1 VAVVTKVAAEQSPG
15 DRDLIIDTHAHFV
28 PPALLADVK
37 AQKRLFPSLKT
48 KEEKGSLCFS
58 FAGAEMTRPVMPLL
72 SDVEKRREWLASQDI
87 DRQVVGGWLDSFGYE
102 LPADEG
108 ADWSRF
114 YNEHLLAGV
123 KALPALVPLA
133 TVPMQ
138 SGKHAAAVLEEAL
151 NAGFHGAMIGTQP
164 KGLGGVLDDPDLT
177 PFWEVAHAKKATL
190 FVHPMYGVDDDRL
203 RAYGLVNALGRV
215 TDTSI
220 AVARLMH
227 SGHLLKY
234 HDATLV
240 LSHGGAALPMVLGR
254 LAKAHSAHPAGPAD
268 PTQSFKQLYFDTVVF
283 DVNALRLVC
292 AMAGVDKVVLGTD
305 YPFPIGDFEPMNIVN
320 ALILSDEERAGIA
333 GNTAMRLFNIK

>member
-1 VAVVTKVAAEQSPG
+1 M
-15 DRDLIIDTHAHFV
+15 IIDTHAHFV

-37 AQKRLFPSLKT
+37 AQKRLFPSLTT
-48 KEEKGSLCFS
+48 KEERGHLCFS

-72 SDVEKRREWLASQDI
+72 SDIEKRRAWMAEQDI

-138 SGKHAAAVLEEAL
+138 SGRHAARVLDEAL
-151 NAGFHGAMIGTQP
+151 DAGFHGAMIGTQP

-177 PFWEVAHAKKATL
+177 PFWEVAHARKATL
-190 FVHPMYGVDDDRL
+190 FIHPMYGCDDERL

-215 TDTSI
+215 TDTST

-234 HDATLV
+234 SGATLV
-240 LSHGGAALPMVLGR
+240 IAHGGAALPMVLGR
-254 LAKAHSAHPAGPAD
+254 LAKAHAAHPAGPAD
-268 PTQSFKQLYFDTVVF
+268 PTESFRRLYFDTVVF
-283 DVNALRLVC
+283 DVDALRLVC
-292 AMAGVDKVVLGTD
+292 AMAGVDKIVLGTD
-305 YPFPIGDFEPMNIVN
+305 YPFPIGDFEPMHIVN
-320 ALILSDEERAGIA
+320 ALPLTDAERAAIA
-333 GNTAMRLFNIK
+333 GSTAMRLFDIEAA